1 MSEILSIQGR
11 NFTLTLTS
19 ASAGGAVHWILADPG
34 KRLLSGE
41 APDAE
46 AARVYAEEAA
56 ETLLELE
63 MA

>member
-1 MSEILSIQGR
+1 M
-11 NFTLTLTS
+11 LTLAPDS
-19 ASAGGAVHWILADPG
+19 ADGAVHWILADPG

-46 AARVYAEEAA
+46 AARACAEEAA
-56 ETLLELE
+56 QTLLELE

>member
-1 MSEILSIQGR
+1 MSEILSIGAR

-41 APDAE
+41 APDVQT
-46 AARVYAEEAA
+46 ARACAEEAGQ
-56 ETLLELE
+56 TLLELE

>member
-1 MSEILSIQGR
+1 MSEIFTIQGR

-19 ASAGGAVHWILADPG
+19 GSADGAVHWILADPG

-46 AARVYAEEAA
+46 AARACAKEAGQA
-56 ETLLELE
+56 LLELE
-63 MA
+63 IA

>member
-1 MSEILSIQGR
+1 MTEILSIQGR
-11 NFTLTLTS
+11 NFTLTLTPD
-19 ASAGGAVHWILADPG
+19 APDGAVHWILADPG

-46 AARVYAEEAA
+46 TARECAEEAGR
-56 ETLLELE
+56 TLLELE

>member
-19 ASAGGAVHWILADPG
+19 GSAGGAVHWILADPG

-41 APDAE
+41 APDAQ
-46 AARVYAEEAA
+46 AARACAEEAGQ
-56 ETLLELE
+56 TLLELE